1 MFGYVKPD
9 SAELRVREYDFYRAT
24 YCGICRAMQAH
35 TGVISSATLSYDS
48 VFLALVR
55 MLYTKDEKFEAEM
68 RRCIA
73 HPLKKRPMLKE
84 NDALIYTAKAFAVLT
99 YYKMRDDLSDEG
111 GAKRV
116 LVSAAR
122 PVASHAVS
130 LADMPGLEK
139 VAEEKL
145 SAITALERE
154 NCESADR
161 PAALFGEL
169 LGEIFAYGLSGS
181 DRTVTYHCGYALGRF
196 IYCADAAEAILQNE
210 MEMLTRQTALLDSS
224 CKAMELLV
232 SGSTVQYSTSFT
244 YTDVTGSHTTTL
256 GNYLQ
261 NVLEISVDNFYQ
273 NVSPWGEPQITSI
286 IAGIIIP
293 PIAATVA
300 GAEPEIAAKNM
311 HATIFT
317 TPREPGIQPNSS

>member
-55 MLYTKDEKFEAEM
+55 MLYTDDEKFEAEM

-122 PVASHAVS
+122 PVVSHAVS
-130 LADMPGLEK
+130 LADMPELERI
-139 VAEEKL
+139 AEEKL

-161 PAALFGEL
+161 PAALFAEL
-169 LGEIFAYGLSGS
+169 LGEIFAWGLSGS
-181 DRTVTYHCGYALGRF
+181 DRTVTYQCGYALGKF
-196 IYCADAAEAILQNE
+196 IYCADAAEDYYKD
-210 MEMLTRQTALLDSS
+210 RS
-224 CKAMELLV
+224 
-232 SGSTVQYSTSFT
+232 SGSY
-244 YTDVTGSHTTTL
+244 
-256 GNYLQ
+256 NPYL
-261 NVLEISVDNFYQ
+261 LMYGGRDL
-273 NVSPWGEPQITSI
+273 T
-286 IAGIIIP
+286 
-293 PIAATVA
+293 
-300 GAEPEIAAKNM
+300 AENR
-311 HATIFT
+311 ATIKCALTLECQNIERAVDLMPFEH
-317 TPREPGIQPNSS
+317 RETIEEIIKNIIYLGLIKRISFLDRDYSEERRDKN

>member
-122 PVASHAVS
+122 PVVSHAVS
-130 LADMPGLEK
+130 LADMPELERI
-139 VAEEKL
+139 AEEKL

-161 PAALFGEL
+161 PATLFGEL
-169 LGEIFAYGLSGS
+169 LGEIFAWGLSGS
-181 DRTVTYHCGYALGRF
+181 DRTVTYQCGYALGKF
-196 IYCADAAEAILQNE
+196 IYCADAAEDYYKD
-210 MEMLTRQTALLDSS
+210 RS
-224 CKAMELLV
+224 
-232 SGSTVQYSTSFT
+232 SGSY
-244 YTDVTGSHTTTL
+244 
-256 GNYLQ
+256 NPYL
-261 NVLEISVDNFYQ
+261 LMYGGRDL
-273 NVSPWGEPQITSI
+273 T
-286 IAGIIIP
+286 
-293 PIAATVA
+293 
-300 GAEPEIAAKNM
+300 AENR
-311 HATIFT
+311 ATIKCALTLECQNIERAVDLMPFEH
-317 TPREPGIQPNSS
+317 RETIEEIIKNIIYLGLIKRISFLDRDYSEERRDKN

>member
-122 PVASHAVS
+122 PVVSHAVS
-130 LADMPGLEK
+130 LADMPGLERI
-139 VAEEKL
+139 AEEKL

-161 PAALFGEL
+161 PAALFGQL
-169 LGEIFAYGLSGS
+169 LGEIFAWGLSGS
-181 DRTVTYHCGYALGRF
+181 DRTVTYQCGYALGKF
-196 IYCADAAEAILQNE
+196 IYCADAAEDYYKD
-210 MEMLTRQTALLDSS
+210 RS
-224 CKAMELLV
+224 
-232 SGSTVQYSTSFT
+232 SGSY
-244 YTDVTGSHTTTL
+244 
-256 GNYLQ
+256 NPYL
-261 NVLEISVDNFYQ
+261 LMYGGRDL
-273 NVSPWGEPQITSI
+273 T
-286 IAGIIIP
+286 
-293 PIAATVA
+293 
-300 GAEPEIAAKNM
+300 AENR
-311 HATIFT
+311 ATIKCALTLECQNIERAVDLMPFEH
-317 TPREPGIQPNSS
+317 RETIEEIIKNIIYLGLIKRISFLDRDYSEERRDKN

>member
-84 NDALIYTAKAFAVLT
+84 NDAIIYTARAFAVLT

-122 PVASHAVS
+122 PVVSHAVS
-130 LADMPGLEK
+130 LADMPGLERI
-139 VAEEKL
+139 AEEKL

-169 LGEIFAYGLSGS
+169 LGEIFAWGLSGS
-181 DRTVTYHCGYALGRF
+181 DRTVTYQCGYALGKF
-196 IYCADAAEAILQNE
+196 IYCADAAEDYYKD
-210 MEMLTRQTALLDSS
+210 RS
-224 CKAMELLV
+224 
-232 SGSTVQYSTSFT
+232 SGSY
-244 YTDVTGSHTTTL
+244 
-256 GNYLQ
+256 NPYL
-261 NVLEISVDNFYQ
+261 LMYGGRDL
-273 NVSPWGEPQITSI
+273 T
-286 IAGIIIP
+286 
-293 PIAATVA
+293 
-300 GAEPEIAAKNM
+300 AENR
-311 HATIFT
+311 ATIKCALTLECQNIERAVDLMPFEH
-317 TPREPGIQPNSS
+317 RETIEEIIKNIIYLGLIKRISFLDRDYSEERRDKN

>member
-24 YCGICRAMQAH
+24 YCGICRAMKAH
-35 TGVISSATLSYDS
+35 TGVISNATLSYDS

-55 MLYTKDEKFEAEM
+55 MLYIEDEKIDAEM

-84 NDALIYTAKAFAVLT
+84 NEALIYTAKAFAVLT

-111 GAKRV
+111 GAKRL

-130 LADMPGLEK
+130 LAGMPELERI
-139 VAEEKL
+139 AEEKL

-154 NCESADR
+154 GCESADR

-169 LGEIFAYGLSGS
+169 LGEIFAYGLSGAA
-181 DRTVTYHCGYALGRF
+181 RTVTYQCGYALGRF
-196 IYCADAAEAILQNE
+196 IYCADAAEDYYKD
-210 MEMLTRQTALLDSS
+210 RS
-224 CKAMELLV
+224 
-232 SGSTVQYSTSFT
+232 SGSY
-244 YTDVTGSHTTTL
+244 
-256 GNYLQ
+256 NPYLIMYGGRH
-261 NVLEISVDNFYQ
+261 L
-273 NVSPWGEPQITSI
+273 T
-286 IAGIIIP
+286 
-293 PIAATVA
+293 
-300 GAEPEIAAKNM
+300 AENR
-311 HATIFT
+311 ATIKCALTLECQNIERAVDLMPFEN
-317 TPREPGIQPNSS
+317 RETIEEIIKNIIYLGLIKRISFLDKDYSER

>member
-55 MLYTKDEKFEAEM
+55 MLYTKDEKFEAQM

-84 NDALIYTAKAFAVLT
+84 NDALIYTARAFAVLT

-122 PVASHAVS
+122 PVVSHAVS
-130 LADMPGLEK
+130 LADMPELERI
-139 VAEEKL
+139 AEEKL
-145 SAITALERE
+145 SAITALERSG
-154 NCESADR
+154 CESADR
-161 PAALFGEL
+161 PATLFGEL
-169 LGEIFAYGLSGS
+169 LGEIFAWGLSGS
-181 DRTVTYHCGYALGRF
+181 DRTVTYQCGYALGKF
-196 IYCADAAEAILQNE
+196 IYCADAAEDYYKD
-210 MEMLTRQTALLDSS
+210 RS
-224 CKAMELLV
+224 
-232 SGSTVQYSTSFT
+232 SGSY
-244 YTDVTGSHTTTL
+244 
-256 GNYLQ
+256 NPYL
-261 NVLEISVDNFYQ
+261 LMYGGRDL
-273 NVSPWGEPQITSI
+273 T
-286 IAGIIIP
+286 
-293 PIAATVA
+293 
-300 GAEPEIAAKNM
+300 AENR
-311 HATIFT
+311 ATIKCALTLECQNIERAVDLMPFEH
-317 TPREPGIQPNSS
+317 RETIEEIIKNIIYLGLIKRISFLDRDYSEERRDKN

>member
-122 PVASHAVS
+122 PVVSHAVS
-130 LADMPGLEK
+130 LADMPGLERI
-139 VAEEKL
+139 AEEKL

-169 LGEIFAYGLSGS
+169 LGEIFAWGLSGS
-181 DRTVTYHCGYALGRF
+181 DRTVTYQCGYALGKF
-196 IYCADAAEAILQNE
+196 IYCADAAEDYYKD
-210 MEMLTRQTALLDSS
+210 RS
-224 CKAMELLV
+224 
-232 SGSTVQYSTSFT
+232 SGSY
-244 YTDVTGSHTTTL
+244 
-256 GNYLQ
+256 NPYL
-261 NVLEISVDNFYQ
+261 LMYGGRDL
-273 NVSPWGEPQITSI
+273 T
-286 IAGIIIP
+286 
-293 PIAATVA
+293 
-300 GAEPEIAAKNM
+300 AENR
-311 HATIFT
+311 ATIKCALTLECQNIERAVDLMPFEH
-317 TPREPGIQPNSS
+317 RETIEEIIKNIIYLGLIKRISFLDRDYSEERRDKN

>member
-122 PVASHAVS
+122 PVVSHAVS

-139 VAEEKL
+139 IAEEKL

-169 LGEIFAYGLSGS
+169 LGEIFAWGLSGS
-181 DRTVTYHCGYALGRF
+181 DRTVTYQCGYALGKF
-196 IYCADAAEAILQNE
+196 IYCADAAEDYYKD
-210 MEMLTRQTALLDSS
+210 RS
-224 CKAMELLV
+224 
-232 SGSTVQYSTSFT
+232 SGSY
-244 YTDVTGSHTTTL
+244 
-256 GNYLQ
+256 NPYL
-261 NVLEISVDNFYQ
+261 LMYGGRDL
-273 NVSPWGEPQITSI
+273 T
-286 IAGIIIP
+286 
-293 PIAATVA
+293 
-300 GAEPEIAAKNM
+300 AENR
-311 HATIFT
+311 ATIKCALTLECQNIERAVDLMPFEH
-317 TPREPGIQPNSS
+317 RETIEEIIKNIIYLGLIKRISFLDRDYSEERRDKN

>member
-122 PVASHAVS
+122 PVVSHAVS

-139 VAEEKL
+139 IAEEKL

-161 PAALFGEL
+161 PATLFGEL

-181 DRTVTYHCGYALGRF
+181 DRTVTYQCGYALGKF
-196 IYCADAAEAILQNE
+196 IYCADAAEDYYKD
-210 MEMLTRQTALLDSS
+210 RS
-224 CKAMELLV
+224 
-232 SGSTVQYSTSFT
+232 SGSY
-244 YTDVTGSHTTTL
+244 
-256 GNYLQ
+256 NPYL
-261 NVLEISVDNFYQ
+261 LMYGGRDL
-273 NVSPWGEPQITSI
+273 T
-286 IAGIIIP
+286 
-293 PIAATVA
+293 
-300 GAEPEIAAKNM
+300 AENR
-311 HATIFT
+311 ATIKCALTLECQNIERAVDLMPFEH
-317 TPREPGIQPNSS
+317 RETIEEIIKNIIYLGLIKRISFLDRDYSEERRDKN

>member
-122 PVASHAVS
+122 PVVSHAVS
-130 LADMPGLEK
+130 LADMPELERI
-139 VAEEKL
+139 AEEKL

-169 LGEIFAYGLSGS
+169 LGEIFAWGLSGS
-181 DRTVTYHCGYALGRF
+181 DRTVTYQCGYALGKF
-196 IYCADAAEAILQNE
+196 IYCADAAEDYYKD
-210 MEMLTRQTALLDSS
+210 RS
-224 CKAMELLV
+224 
-232 SGSTVQYSTSFT
+232 SGSY
-244 YTDVTGSHTTTL
+244 
-256 GNYLQ
+256 NPYL
-261 NVLEISVDNFYQ
+261 LMYGGRDL
-273 NVSPWGEPQITSI
+273 T
-286 IAGIIIP
+286 
-293 PIAATVA
+293 
-300 GAEPEIAAKNM
+300 AENR
-311 HATIFT
+311 ATIKCALTLECQNIERAVDLMPFEH
-317 TPREPGIQPNSS
+317 RETIEEIIKNIIYLGLIKRISFLDRDYSEERRDKN